1 MKILEKII
9 DIICVIMMFT
19 LFIVILLQIL
29 FRYFF
34 NMPLKWTE
42 ELARYVFVWVS
53 MMGWTYG
60 SRYDTHIQ
68 VNIFSNLFPEKIK
81 SFVFLFIQLLSII
94 FSLALGYYSI
104 GLVKQGYVFKATTL
118 PINFSLVYSIIPI
131 VCLILIIYAVMKIYN
146 FIKNQGKVGGN

>member
-9 DIICVIMMFT
+9 DTVCVILMFT
-19 LFIVILLQIL
+19 LFIVILMQIL

-53 MMGWTYG
+53 MIGWTYG
-60 SRYDTHIQ
+60 TRYDTHIQ
-68 VNIFSNLFPEKIK
+68 VNIFSNLFPKKIK

-94 FSLALGYYSI
+94 FSLALGYYS
-104 GLVKQGYVFKATTL
+104 
-118 PINFSLVYSIIPI
+118 
-131 VCLILIIYAVMKIYN
+131 CLLYKSPSPRDLN
-146 FIKNQGKVGGN
+146 

>member
-9 DIICVIMMFT
+9 DMICVIMMFT

-60 SRYDTHIQ
+60 SRYDTYIQ

-81 SFVFLFIQLLSII
+81 SLVFLFIQLLSII

-104 GLVKQGYVFKATTL
+104 GLVKKDYVFKATTL

-131 VCLILIIYAVMKIYN
+131 VCIILIIYSVMKIYN
-146 FIKNQGKVGGN
+146 FVKNQGKAGGN

>member
-9 DIICVIMMFT
+9 DTICVIMMFT
-19 LFIVILLQIL
+19 LFIFILLQIL

-81 SFVFLFIQLLSII
+81 SLSFLFIQLLNII

-104 GLVKQGYVFKATTL
+104 GLVKTGWVFKATTL
-118 PINFSLVYSIIPI
+118 PINFSLVYSVIPI
-131 VCLILIIYAVMKIYN
+131 VCVILIIYSIMKIYN
-146 FIKNQGKVGGN
+146 FVKNQGKVGGN

>member
-60 SRYDTHIQ
+60 SRHDTHIQ

-94 FSLALGYYSI
+94 FSLVLGYYSI
-104 GLVKQGYVFKATTL
+104 GLMKQGYVFKATTL
-118 PINFSLVYSIIPI
+118 PINFSLIYSIIPV
-131 VCLILIIYAVMKIYN
+131 VCLILIIYAVLKIYN
-146 FIKNQGKVGGN
+146 FIKYNIRVGGN

>member
-9 DIICVIMMFT
+9 DTVCVILMFT

-53 MMGWTYG
+53 MIGWTYG
-60 SRYDTHIQ
+60 TRYDTHIQ
-68 VNIFSNLFPEKIK
+68 VNIFSNLYYFYAPCF
-81 SFVFLFIQLLSII
+81 SFASRSAIAASE
-94 FSLALGYYSI
+94 
-104 GLVKQGYVFKATTL
+104 
-118 PINFSLVYSIIPI
+118 
-131 VCLILIIYAVMKIYN
+131 
-146 FIKNQGKVGGN
+146 

>member
-1 MKILEKII
+1 
-9 DIICVIMMFT
+9 
-19 LFIVILLQIL
+19 
-29 FRYFF
+29 
-34 NMPLKWTE
+34 
-42 ELARYVFVWVS
+42 

-81 SFVFLFIQLLSII
+81 SLVFLFIQLLSII

-131 VCLILIIYAVMKIYN
+131 VCIILIIYSVMKIYN
-146 FIKNQGKVGGN
+146 FVKNQGKAGGN